1 MSIYW
6 FLRYP
11 SVINSAVIEA
21 NAVLVCAHKT
31 DVRLNQN
38 WNVCGRKISYEWP
51 KDRTISCMTGCHHY
65 VWKRSLKK
73 SQSRRMISVFVLV
86 RADWYLKL
94 GFPLLLQPSQLCPF
108 MSPIYLLM
116 HALSELICNTASIF
130 IFSHFQELYVIGPL
144 SRITQAV
151 VNQFERRFYQI

>member
-1 MSIYW
+1 MSPQTKFCVSVCEMEKPFFVISWLSSSGEIAAFGRKWPVDTANINVY
-6 FLRYP
+6 LLISRYP

-21 NAVLVCAHKT
+21 NVVLVCAHKT

-73 SQSRRMISVFVLV
+73 SQSRRMIFVLSLCGQTGTSN
-86 RADWYLKL
+86 W
-94 GFPLLLQPSQLCPF
+94 GFHSF
-108 MSPIYLLM
+108 
-116 HALSELICNTASIF
+116 
-130 IFSHFQELYVIGPL
+130 
-144 SRITQAV
+144 
-151 VNQFERRFYQI
+151 